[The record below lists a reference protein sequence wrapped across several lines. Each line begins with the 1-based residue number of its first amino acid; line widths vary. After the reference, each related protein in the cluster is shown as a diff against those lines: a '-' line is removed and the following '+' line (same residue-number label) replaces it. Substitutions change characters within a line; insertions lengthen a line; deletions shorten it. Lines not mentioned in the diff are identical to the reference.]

1 MELQLSL
8 LQSKVIET
16 ETEKRKITEETVTL
30 KQQQS
35 KSVEN
40 SKSNIAEL
48 QILIDELKEENN
60 QLKRSNQQKQGDMER
75 LTKESVLLENK
86 LKQLKTEKEKL
97 EEKLIEAE
105 NFLDSKQGKANDRLE
120 KQLAQA
126 RVKYAQAI
134 SDLDDMESELE
145 DVREQLAEERSKNQ
159 RLRGINPRILQENKS
174 NKKSTETTNPNKR
187 INNEKN

>member
-1 MELQLSL
+1 
-8 LQSKVIET
+8 
-16 ETEKRKITEETVTL
+16 
-30 KQQQS
+30 
-35 KSVEN
+35 
-40 SKSNIAEL
+40 
-48 QILIDELKEENN
+48 
-60 QLKRSNQQKQGDMER
+60 MER

-174 NKKSTETTNPNKR
+174 NKKSTENTNPSKR
-187 INNEKN
+187 INNEKIKKKIK